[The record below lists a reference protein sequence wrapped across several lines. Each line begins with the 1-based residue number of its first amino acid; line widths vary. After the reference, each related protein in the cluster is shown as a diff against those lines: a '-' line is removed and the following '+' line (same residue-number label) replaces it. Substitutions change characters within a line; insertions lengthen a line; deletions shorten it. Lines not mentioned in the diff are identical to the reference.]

1 MDKKETGNKG
11 GNTLREQAAQLDQYL
26 RHNEYSPFPETNE
39 LGGSS
44 LLIRKTWLYIIEQHL
59 PFDVG

>member
-1 MDKKETGNKG
+1 M
-11 GNTLREQAAQLDQYL
+11 REQAAQLDQYL

-44 LLIRKTWLYIIEQHL
+44 LLPKKLYIMEQHL
-59 PFDVG
+59 LFDVG